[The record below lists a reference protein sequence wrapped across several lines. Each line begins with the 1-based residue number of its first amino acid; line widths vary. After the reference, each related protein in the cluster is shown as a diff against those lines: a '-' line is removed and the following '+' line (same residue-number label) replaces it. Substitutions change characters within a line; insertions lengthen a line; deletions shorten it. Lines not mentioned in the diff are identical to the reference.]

1 MEFNFSETLF
11 QSAEDTYLLCHITA
25 TFEKIMPP
33 YCIGYGYHGGRKG
46 LYLDLAL
53 CFQTSVYFSHLDLN
67 LIDWSSLNF
76 LAVALDKS
84 VYLWN
89 YDSREIIQLM
99 QMENPDDYISSVSWI
114 KEGNY
119 LAIGTSNAEVQVR
132 QLRLC
137 LMTSVHI
144 ANLYSGNGAENK
156 KPFIKAS

>member
-1 MEFNFSETLF
+1 MKFNFSETLF

-25 TFEKIMPP
+25 AFERIMHP
-33 YCIGYGYHGGRKG
+33 YCIGYGYHGEAGKDCI
-46 LYLDLAL
+46 DLAL
-53 CFQTSVYFSHLDLN
+53 CFQTSVYSHLDLN
-67 LIDWSSLNF
+67 LVDWSSLNF

-114 KEGNY
+114 REGNY

-144 ANLYSGNGAENK
+144 ANLIFWQWGREE
-156 KPFIKAS
+156 